1 MKRIQY
7 HKMKCKN
14 SSMLATLLIRFT
26 IKIKKHVHVVIY
38 LRFTVLTGN
47 IGFTLS
53 GEAAFSSSLTYSK
66 LMMNIIATP
75 SWFFTGIMWVLQ
87 MKVDPKEIKNEYK
100 VKIIP
105 SFSSVSNIK
114 ILIKPCRI
122 FYHKWSMKFNQ
133 KFNFSFH
140 ILLHIYLHINT
151 QICQKDFIGKF
162 NY

>member
-1 MKRIQY
+1 MKRIRY

-75 SWFFTGIMWVLQ
+75 SWFLTGIIWVLQ
-87 MKVDPKEIKNEYK
+87 MKVDPKEIKNKYK
-100 VKIIP
+100 VKIMS
-105 SFSSVSNIK
+105 SFWSVSNIN

-122 FYHKWSMKFNQ
+122 FHPKRSVKFN
-133 KFNFSFH
+133 
-140 ILLHIYLHINT
+140 
-151 QICQKDFIGKF
+151 
-162 NY
+162 